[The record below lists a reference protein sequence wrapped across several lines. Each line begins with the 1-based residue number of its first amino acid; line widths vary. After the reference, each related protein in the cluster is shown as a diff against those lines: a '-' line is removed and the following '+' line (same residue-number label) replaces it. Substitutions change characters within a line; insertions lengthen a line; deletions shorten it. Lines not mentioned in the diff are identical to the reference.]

1 MVVGVLM
8 MTVAVGVRVAVVF
21 IAVGVRKPL
30 LVISQQ
36 RSGDAVIAVVEHVL
50 RRLRR
55 QSHRS
60 AQRPG

>member
-8 MTVAVGVRVAVVF
+8 MTVAMRVAVVF
-21 IAVGVRKPL
+21 IAVRVSKPL
-30 LVISQQ
+30 LVISQE